1 MGHAGG
7 TIEIKNCRSSV
18 ILESTHEGSGGL
30 GGLIAYQRA
39 SATTDILIEDS
50 IFDGSVLGSTAYGFS
65 GIAGGR
71 NAKVPG
77 RLRLKNVFFAPGE
90 MTIQSREGYTISVCK
105 NDRILD
111 GFYYT
116 RQFGENQGGIRVY
129 ESVSENHI
137 YRGINAVNDRTYYI
151 DCTVGE
157 FADEF
162 DYTGYELQPHCSV
175 SDNEGQALSEGEDY
189 FIRFSD
195 EKGENVT
202 AVKDAGQYTMTISG
216 NEARGIYGTYSKAF
230 AVRIVPAEKP
240 VITAQPQD
248 LRLTYGDV
256 SGNTLSLQ
264 AGVPAGHILS
274 CQWYRNDRASAEGRE
289 LLIGCDSSELVIDTL
304 SDVGS
309 QYYYFCEVTS
319 TRMAGGETESLLSD
333 FALVSIARKAVTVT
347 AKDQSVEKGG
357 EITEGEDQAE
367 LAGALE
373 GHELAAITLTS
384 SGTDQATTAGT
395 ITPSDAVIMSGEDD
409 VTENY
414 DITYVPGTLTVTQ
427 KDDPGDDDPGKDDP
441 LAGMIHETVTTGVKD
456 EKGNDIVVD
465 IYYDKSVSYNGR
477 KHVAKNLF
485 TSNKKTDADITVSI
499 NSSLSEYAAFK
510 LKFRNN
516 KFAVVKNGKN
526 PQFTISY
533 KANKGASKQTKAA
546 VKAVN
551 KGLKSRPF
559 IFTIER
565 ADLTGAKIL
574 EFKESKG
581 KVKKL
586 TVEINGVTLKLSK
599 KDFDAVA
606 NADGTY
612 TITGKG
618 NFTGTLTK

>member
-1 MGHAGG
+1 M
-7 TIEIKNCRSSV
+7 
-18 ILESTHEGSGGL
+18 
-30 GGLIAYQRA
+30 
-39 SATTDILIEDS
+39 
-50 IFDGSVLGSTAYGFS
+50 
-65 GIAGGR
+65 
-71 NAKVPG
+71 
-77 RLRLKNVFFAPGE
+77 
-90 MTIQSREGYTISVCK
+90 
-105 NDRILD
+105 
-111 GFYYT
+111 
-116 RQFGENQGGIRVY
+116 
-129 ESVSENHI
+129 
-137 YRGINAVNDRTYYI
+137 
-151 DCTVGE
+151 
-157 FADEF
+157 
-162 DYTGYELQPHCSV
+162 
-175 SDNEGQALSEGEDY
+175 
-189 FIRFSD
+189 
-195 EKGENVT
+195 
-202 AVKDAGQYTMTISG
+202 
-216 NEARGIYGTYSKAF
+216 
-230 AVRIVPAEKP
+230 
-240 VITAQPQD
+240 
-248 LRLTYGDV
+248 
-256 SGNTLSLQ
+256 
-264 AGVPAGHILS
+264 
-274 CQWYRNDRASAEGRE
+274 
-289 LLIGCDSSELVIDTL
+289 
-304 SDVGS
+304 
-309 QYYYFCEVTS
+309 
-319 TRMAGGETESLLSD
+319 
-333 FALVSIARKAVTVT
+333 
-347 AKDQSVEKGG
+347 
-357 EITEGEDQAE
+357 
-367 LAGALE
+367 
-373 GHELAAITLTS
+373 
-384 SGTDQATTAGT
+384 
-395 ITPSDAVIMSGEDD
+395 
-409 VTENY
+409 
-414 DITYVPGTLTVTQ
+414 
-427 KDDPGDDDPGKDDP
+427 
-441 LAGMIHETVTTGVKD
+441 KD